1 MEKVIFNYEESI
13 KIIDM
18 LLSEDKDN
26 KYIALQSIAN
36 SDLISNKAL
45 IMLFFKFG
53 NVLIDEVNE
62 FPQLNKLKDEYLKYS
77 KLGPLCKYLIKS
89 KNQVAINVYE
99 NKLGDFVLKM
109 LFGFNLPV
117 NKLDINIKIKE

>member
-18 LLSEDKDN
+18 LLSMDQDS

-36 SDLISNKAL
+36 SDLINNKAL
-45 IMLFFKFG
+45 VMLFLKFG
-53 NVLIDEVNE
+53 NVNINDIEE
-62 FPQLNKLKDEYLKYS
+62 FPQLNEFRDDIKYG

-89 KNQVAINVYE
+89 KNQVAIKVYE
-99 NKLGDFVLKM
+99 TKLGDFVLKM
-109 LFGFNLPV
+109 LSGFDLPV
-117 NKLDINIKIKE
+117 NKLDINIKIK

>member
-62 FPQLNKLKDEYLKYS
+62 FPQLIKLKDEYLKYS

>member
-18 LLSEDKDN
+18 LLSIDQDS

-36 SDLISNKAL
+36 SDLKNNKAL
-45 IMLFFKFG
+45 VMLFLKFG
-53 NVLIDEVNE
+53 NVNINDIEE
-62 FPQLNKLKDEYLKYS
+62 FPQLNEFRDEYIKYG

-89 KNQVAINVYE
+89 KNQVAIKVYE
-99 NKLGDFVLKM
+99 TKLGDFVLKM
-109 LFGFNLPV
+109 LSSFDLPV
-117 NKLDINIKIKE
+117 NKLDINIKIK

>member
-18 LLSEDKDN
+18 LLSKDKDN

-36 SDLISNKAL
+36 SDLINNKAL

-53 NVLIDEVNE
+53 NVLIDEVNK

>member
-18 LLSEDKDN
+18 LLSMDQDS

-36 SDLISNKAL
+36 SDLKNNKAL
-45 IMLFFKFG
+45 VMLFLKFG
-53 NVLIDEVNE
+53 NVYINDIEE
-62 FPQLNKLKDEYLKYS
+62 FPQLNEFKDEYIKYD

-89 KNQVAINVYE
+89 KNQVAIKVYE
-99 NKLGDFVLKM
+99 TKLGDFVLKM
-109 LFGFNLPV
+109 LSGFDLPV
-117 NKLDINIKIKE
+117 NKLDINIKVK

>member
-1 MEKVIFNYEESI
+1 MEKVIFNYKESI